1 MTVDISVVQN
11 GSYGEIVFSHLYIM
25 LFDTVQNYS
34 KTTQKCFPHKMHV
47 KAIHFAF
54 AFTVGPQPSNQ
65 NLCKGLHKA

>member
-47 KAIHFAF
+47 KAIYFA
-54 AFTVGPQPSNQ
+54 
-65 NLCKGLHKA
+65 LLLI